1 MSQVAVFGSVME
13 YTMQCGATESLCA
26 AANIFLGQSE
36 SPLLIAPF
44 LPGASMSELH
54 AIMTAGNLLVGSFK
68 KVLMKSHDCRYS
80 SLYICSK
87 YCLAW
92 IPRFRDARDH
102 CTAGLLILLL

>member
-54 AIMTAGNLLVGSFK
+54 AIMTAGKLK
-68 KVLMKSHDCRYS
+68 K
-80 SLYICSK
+80 
-87 YCLAW
+87 
-92 IPRFRDARDH
+92 
-102 CTAGLLILLL
+102 